1 MTFLTLLQAA
11 LSIAYIKLGLITQA
25 STILEDGVKKSAE
38 WILDTSCV
46 HFYSLGMKT
55 LSRYDLIEAV
65 WEKAVLADKKNAKTL
80 ESLFG
85 ACLQSGNSA
94 RQISSALDLWKLT
107 NDDKYLMWSI
117 VARALPQMKPDVPRA
132 ASIAGACPIPVLTPE
147 QQAQEKP
154 NQILQL
160 AYMLFDSKFIQANKV
175 KNHLD
180 LDFMIRVL
188 LQLGQGDKAVE
199 LLRSDLS
206 KKLYGIAFQR
216 LSEEA
221 AILLRLNRLSE
232 ARACYETLLDEHNAD
247 EWSWYL
253 GLFDS
258 VFGKERPV
266 ANIDT
271 KEVDSV
277 RKHIHTLQAKTVD
290 GAKLR
295 GAYLAELELE
305 KIAGKNSFAL
315 LVSYFQTFVSKPST
329 YRDLLP
335 YVRNMETSAQHQFL
349 EDCKPFVL
357 LDPTQITAETPLGAY
372 IGMCTYKGLVRSI
385 KSPSMTVDDR
395 KAELESLWTLYNTAR
410 KFEAPREATER
421 FCADDLLAM
430 IAHYYCDSYLTEV
443 KLVTT
448 EVSPVAVK
456 AFDTN
461 PLSAASPLRHLV
473 AAASVLEF
481 GIAHSKWNFQ
491 FKLLLNEVYYA
502 LGDVR
507 SLIDQFDSVDV
518 KHVQLDS
525 VSWLFTDSLLRNA
538 TFTDIAKIAKRTHAF
553 YDESR
558 RTASDFAFEAF
569 THGAYHKV
577 QEIMHFC
584 DRVNESAYK
593 LSFRLEST
601 ILQMSDQNSGPASGI
616 SLLHSFDSI
625 YKLPHTIE
633 DAAKLS
639 RNYDLEVLDWWSL
652 VESAPKHIE
661 IPAGGFRSSCFP
673 DYLQNSRLLANS
685 LFIQAII
692 VLAEYQA
699 PAPGEKA
706 PAAPT
711 TPLPARLAPI
721 AEKLEEAVAI
731 FKTGNETLE
740 SLVWE
745 VVTATFK
752 FVLNFFAL
760 SPALCSDKP
769 DAEHVNA
776 VKEAAATIAS
786 AYERLNTILKA
797 SGDASVVSSTNTPI
811 LTHFISRS
819 LVALPLCLPLLP
831 KLLPGKARPKTPEE
845 VKSQT
850 SAMKAVLREVAEG
863 SRKQIAHLDSILAAE
878 AADAKNFT
886 FAADQSTEATLNLPA
901 GIVPSKTV
909 TKVLESLSFSR
920 KDAIKTLQ
928 ELLVNKA
935 RDHKAL

>member
-1 MTFLTLLQAA
+1 MIQAA
-11 LSIAYIKLGLITQA
+11 LSIAYIKLGLISQA
-25 STILEDGVKKSAE
+25 STILEEGVKKSAE
-38 WILDTSCV
+38 WILDSSCI

-65 WEKAVLADKKNAKTL
+65 WEKAAQADKKNVKTM

-94 RQISSALDLWKLT
+94 RQISSALDLWKQT

-188 LQLGQGDKAVE
+188 LQLGQGDKAVD
-199 LLRSDLS
+199 LLRSDLA

-221 AILLRLNRLSE
+221 ATLLRLNRLPE

-266 ANIDT
+266 ANIDS

-295 GAYLAELELE
+295 GAFLAELELE
-305 KIAGKNSFAL
+305 KIAGQNSFAL
-315 LVSYFQTFVSKPST
+315 LVSYFETFVSKPST
-329 YRDLLP
+329 YRDLLS
-335 YVRNMETSAQHQFL
+335 YVRNMDTAAQHQFL
-349 EDCKPFVL
+349 ENCKPFVL
-357 LDPTQITAETPLGAY
+357 LDPAQITAETPLGAY
-372 IGMCTYKGLVRSI
+372 IGMCTYKGLLRSI
-385 KSPSMTVDDR
+385 KSPTMTAEDR
-395 KAELESLWTLYNTAR
+395 KSEIESLWTLYNTAR
-410 KFEAPREATER
+410 NFEAPREATER

-430 IAHYYCDSYLTEV
+430 IAHYYCDAYLTEV
-443 KLVTT
+443 KLATT
-448 EVSPVAVK
+448 DVSPVGIK
-456 AFDTN
+456 SFDTN

-473 AAASVLEF
+473 SAACTLEH

-502 LGDVR
+502 LGAVR

-525 VSWLFTDSLLRNA
+525 VSWLFTDALVRNA
-538 TFTDIAKIAKRTHAF
+538 AINDLTKINKRAQAF

-558 RTASDFAFEAF
+558 RTASDFAYEAF
-569 THGAYHKV
+569 LHGAYHKV
-577 QEIMHFC
+577 QEILHFS
-584 DRVNESAYK
+584 DRINESVYK
-593 LSFRLEST
+593 LSLRLEST
-601 ILQMSDQNSGPASGI
+601 LLSMSSQDSGPASGI
-616 SLLHSFDSI
+616 SLLHSFGSI
-625 YKLPHTIE
+625 YKLPNTIE
-633 DAAKLS
+633 EAAKLS

-661 IPAGGFRSSCFP
+661 IPAGGFRTSCFP
-673 DYLQNSRLLANS
+673 DFLQNSRLLANS

-692 VLAEYQA
+692 ILAEYQA

-706 PAAPT
+706 PAVAPA
-711 TPLPARLAPI
+711 PLPARLAPI
-721 AEKLEEAVAI
+721 AEKLEETVAI

-740 SLVWE
+740 SLVWD

-752 FVLNFFAL
+752 FTLNFFAL

-776 VKEAAATIAS
+776 AKDAAAAIS
-786 AYERLNTILKA
+786 NAYERLNTLLKA
-797 SGDASVVSSTNTPI
+797 SGDASIVSSTNTPI
-811 LTHFISRS
+811 LTQFITRS
-819 LVALPLCLPLLP
+819 LVALPLCMPLLP

-850 SAMKAVLREVAEG
+850 SAMKTVLREVAES
-863 SRKQIAHLDSILAAE
+863 SRKQIAHFDSLLAAE
-878 AADAKNFT
+878 AANSSNFS
-886 FAADQSTEATLNLPA
+886 FAADQSTETALNLPS
-901 GIVPSKTV
+901 GIISIKLIG
-909 TKVLESLSFSR
+909 KVLDSLSFAR
-920 KDAIKTLQ
+920 KDAIQTLQ
-928 ELLVNKA
+928 GLLSNKT
-935 RDHKAL
+935 RDYKAL